1 MSTNEVKIT
10 DEKTAVEKKT
20 VGFGYY
26 AKIGLTLL
34 VISAVT
40 ASLLALVNAITK
52 DKIAENERAVM
63 EQALESIFG
72 GCDEI
77 EEMKGEY
84 GGSVI
89 AVYSVYSEGKL
100 LGYGIQAA
108 PTGFK
113 DAIGLIVG
121 TTVEGECLGV
131 KITSISDTPGVGTK
145 VKENSFL
152 SGFKG
157 LNNDTVDSFDT
168 ISGATI
174 SSKAVKQGVAEV
186 LALDIYGYAE

>member
-1 MSTNEVKIT
+1 MSTNEIKAVK
-10 DEKTAVEKKT
+10 EEAVVEKKSA
-20 VGFGYY
+20 GFGYY

-40 ASLLALVNAITK
+40 ASLLALVNAVTK

-63 EQALESIFG
+63 EDALNSIFG

-77 EEMKGEY
+77 EAVEGEY
-84 GGSVI
+84 GGSII
-89 AVYSVYSEGKL
+89 AVYSVYSDGKL

-121 TTVEGECLGV
+121 TTVDGQCLGV
-131 KITSISDTPGVGTK
+131 NITSISDTPGVGTK
-145 VKENSFL
+145 VKESSFL
-152 SGFKG
+152 ERFKG
-157 LNNDTVDSFDT
+157 LNNDSVDSIDT

-186 LALDIYGYAE
+186 LALDIYGSLE